1 MAITE
6 NPVYG
11 RKIFFLNPPYA
22 IKSTVIDKLR
32 AQEFETYYIESYKV
46 AKSVLRENKDAI
58 CFIDID
64 DQMPV
69 KDWFNFI
76 KSFEEDE
83 ILSSIF
89 IGILSQ
95 KIKLSDKNQFLL
107 KANIAG
113 GFIMMTEGLDTITE
127 KLIRICE
134 INGAKGRR
142 QYVRLDCKQE
152 KNAVVHASK
161 NGRLYQMKLID
172 ISSVGFACALPP
184 KDKGTFNIKEVITN
198 INISLDSRSI
208 DCEAAIFAIK
218 EGQEFDTLVM
228 LLLPNTP
235 SSTKTLIQK
244 YVFSTLQKRVDN
256 TVMSTIEDVTD
267 YSIEPKN
274 IKDDQNLKFFNDDII
289 DNVLNAQDI
298 SELQEL
304 EDLDSA
310 FV

>member
-6 NPVYG
+6 NPIFG

-22 IKSTVIDKLR
+22 IKTTVVEKLR
-32 AQEFETYYIESYKV
+32 AQEFETYYIENYRV
-46 AKSVLRENKDAI
+46 AKAILRENRDAI

-64 DQMPV
+64 DQMSV
-69 KDWFNFI
+69 KEWFNFV

-83 ILSSIF
+83 ILSTIY

-95 KIKLSDKNQFLL
+95 KIKFADKNQFLL
-107 KANIAG
+107 KTNIPG

-127 KLIRICE
+127 KIIRICE

-152 KNAVVHASK
+152 TNAVVHASK

-172 ISSVGFACALPP
+172 ISSVGFACALLP
-184 KDKGTFNIKEVITN
+184 KDKGTFVDKEVVSSIIIT
-198 INISLDSRSI
+198 LDSKSI
-208 DCEAAIFAIK
+208 NCEAAIFAIK
-218 EGQEFDTLVM
+218 EGQGFDTLVM
-228 LLLPNTP
+228 LLLPST
-235 SSTKTLIQK
+235 SASTKALIQK
-244 YVFSTLQKRVDN
+244 YVFTTLQKRVD
-256 TVMSTIEDVTD
+256 TQIASTIEDVTD

-274 IKDDQNLKFFNDDII
+274 VQNDNSLKFINDEVI
-289 DNVLNAQDI
+289 DNVMNAQDI

-304 EDLDSA
+304 EDIGDT